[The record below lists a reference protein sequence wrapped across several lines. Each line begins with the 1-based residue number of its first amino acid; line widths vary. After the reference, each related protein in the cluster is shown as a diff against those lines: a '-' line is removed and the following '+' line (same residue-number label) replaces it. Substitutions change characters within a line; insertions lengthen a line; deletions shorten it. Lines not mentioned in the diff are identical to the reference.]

1 MHVCVSVLYC
11 SIVWD
16 SFVSWWCSLARRS
29 CLSYVVFFFFSSRR
43 RHTRCA
49 LVTGV
54 QTCAL
59 PIFAQQFDQVVAGGR
74 FAGQHRAD
82 AVQPRAPFFGDLGGG
97 EGTTVVL
104 WHCSLVSARM
114 GHGGSL
120 ARLGG
125 GLVKRRSEERRVG
138 KEGGSTGRSRWSPYP

>member
-1 MHVCVSVLYC
+1 M
-11 SIVWD
+11 
-16 SFVSWWCSLARRS
+16 
-29 CLSYVVFFFFSSRR
+29 
-43 RHTRCA
+43 
-49 LVTGV
+49 
-54 QTCAL
+54 
-59 PIFAQQFDQVVAGGR
+59 

-82 AVQPRAPFFGDLGGG
+82 AAQPRAPFFGDLGGG

-125 GLVKRRSEERRVG
+125 GLVKRPACQSTIAEAFRRPGTDRRCQARRSEEHTSELQSLMRNSYAVLCLNKTKRN
-138 KEGGSTGRSRWSPYP
+138 

>member
-1 MHVCVSVLYC
+1 MRISYWSSDVC
-11 SIVWD
+11 
-16 SFVSWWCSLARRS
+16 
-29 CLSYVVFFFFSSRR
+29 SSD
-43 RHTRCA
+43 
-49 LVTGV
+49 L
-54 QTCAL
+54 
-59 PIFAQQFDQVVAGGR
+59 

-114 GHGGSL
+114 GHGGSP

-125 GLVKRRSEERRVG
+125 GLVKRPASKSTIAEAFRRPG
-138 KEGGSTGRSRWSPYP
+138 TDRPNGRASCGAKVCRDLELPVVAVSVT

>member
-1 MHVCVSVLYC
+1 M
-11 SIVWD
+11 
-16 SFVSWWCSLARRS
+16 
-29 CLSYVVFFFFSSRR
+29 
-43 RHTRCA
+43 
-49 LVTGV
+49 
-54 QTCAL
+54 
-59 PIFAQQFDQVVAGGR
+59 

-125 GLVKRRSEERRVG
+125 GLVKRPACQSTIAAACRRPG
-138 KEGGSTGRSRWSPYP
+138 TDRRCPARRGSPAPAPPRTRPPLAPRCSSPARPAP